1 MYQREVSR
9 LGKENNKLHIEIMN
23 IKETSSASQ
32 EKWRVSLKKLETE
45 VNDLKILVSIH
56 QTRYS
61 ELESEKDELKT
72 RLDTVLTKIYNPAN
86 ERGLN
91 DPSLS
96 IREQNLIRKQ
106 EFRISSALNESES
119 LSGFTKSQLE
129 WAQELQDSDERI
141 KKYQEQTEDLIK
153 IKEDLQTEIG
163 RSDEKL
169 KNRDK
174 EIERLVEILN
184 SGEFATKV
192 PKRLEK
198 EENQEKLKILTERLD
213 FVNSEY
219 MKMDQELTI
228 ARSRLAQVG
237 NVHEER
243 DYLLLKLDSAQME
256 ITKLQET
263 LALGEG
269 GSRRRVSK
277 GNN

>member
-72 RLDTVLTKIYNPAN
+72 RLDTVLTKIYNTAN

-129 WAQELQDSDERI
+129 
-141 KKYQEQTEDLIK
+141 
-153 IKEDLQTEIG
+153 
-163 RSDEKL
+163 
-169 KNRDK
+169 
-174 EIERLVEILN
+174 
-184 SGEFATKV
+184 
-192 PKRLEK
+192 
-198 EENQEKLKILTERLD
+198 
-213 FVNSEY
+213 
-219 MKMDQELTI
+219 
-228 ARSRLAQVG
+228 
-237 NVHEER
+237 
-243 DYLLLKLDSAQME
+243 
-256 ITKLQET
+256 
-263 LALGEG
+263 
-269 GSRRRVSK
+269 
-277 GNN
+277 

>member
-72 RLDTVLTKIYNPAN
+72 RLDAVLTKIYNPAN

-129 WAQELQDSDERI
+129 
-141 KKYQEQTEDLIK
+141 
-153 IKEDLQTEIG
+153 
-163 RSDEKL
+163 
-169 KNRDK
+169 
-174 EIERLVEILN
+174 
-184 SGEFATKV
+184 
-192 PKRLEK
+192 
-198 EENQEKLKILTERLD
+198 
-213 FVNSEY
+213 
-219 MKMDQELTI
+219 
-228 ARSRLAQVG
+228 
-237 NVHEER
+237 
-243 DYLLLKLDSAQME
+243 
-256 ITKLQET
+256 
-263 LALGEG
+263 
-269 GSRRRVSK
+269 
-277 GNN
+277 

>member
-1 MYQREVSR
+1 
-9 LGKENNKLHIEIMN
+9 MN

-72 RLDTVLTKIYNPAN
+72 RLDAVLTKIYNPAN

-129 WAQELQDSDERI
+129 
-141 KKYQEQTEDLIK
+141 
-153 IKEDLQTEIG
+153 
-163 RSDEKL
+163 
-169 KNRDK
+169 
-174 EIERLVEILN
+174 
-184 SGEFATKV
+184 
-192 PKRLEK
+192 
-198 EENQEKLKILTERLD
+198 
-213 FVNSEY
+213 
-219 MKMDQELTI
+219 
-228 ARSRLAQVG
+228 
-237 NVHEER
+237 
-243 DYLLLKLDSAQME
+243 
-256 ITKLQET
+256 
-263 LALGEG
+263 
-269 GSRRRVSK
+269 
-277 GNN
+277 